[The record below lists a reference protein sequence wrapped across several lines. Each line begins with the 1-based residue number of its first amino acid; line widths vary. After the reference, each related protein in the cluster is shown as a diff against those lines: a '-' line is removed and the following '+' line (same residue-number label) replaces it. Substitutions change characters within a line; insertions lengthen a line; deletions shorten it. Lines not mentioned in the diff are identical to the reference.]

1 MMPKITNTP
10 TDAEIEAIVADALA
24 TEAAMASTEAQPPS
38 SAIVWWRA
46 QMRARREAT
55 ELAQKPITIVQS
67 LTISAGA
74 GLMLSLVGSVIAI
87 VKGSSGWL
95 TNLSQSIS
103 AAAGSVPALSL
114 TTPWVAYS
122 LTGMLITLVV
132 ASVAAYVIY
141 SDE

>member
-1 MMPKITNTP
+1 MMSKVTKTP

-24 TEAAMASTEAQPPS
+24 AEAAMASTEAQPPS

-67 LTISAGA
+67 LSIAAGA